1 MKKHI
6 FPQTV
11 RNQIIIST
19 AAITLIIAAITVTI
33 CFSVFQSFLRKA
45 EIQSAEFNM
54 QVISNN
60 VSADMDHIFCRLV
73 QQQYRHQS
81 FSAGF
86 SESGKDAYYLL
97 RRFFSPHSSL
107 KYLQPVK
114 GAVQ

>member
-60 VSADMDHIFCRLV
+60 VSADMDHIF
-73 QQQYRHQS
+73 S
-81 FSAGF
+81 FV
-86 SESGKDAYYLL
+86 DW
-97 RRFFSPHSSL
+97 
-107 KYLQPVK
+107 
-114 GAVQ
+114 